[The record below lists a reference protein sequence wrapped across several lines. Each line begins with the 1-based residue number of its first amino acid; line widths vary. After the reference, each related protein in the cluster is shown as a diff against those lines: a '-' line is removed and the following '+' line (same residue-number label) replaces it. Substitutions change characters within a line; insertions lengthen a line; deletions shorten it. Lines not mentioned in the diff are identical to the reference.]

1 MIALPGAWQTVR
13 RWGLTGLA
21 LPHLPLQAGP
31 HCLVLVL
38 VLKDFL
44 GLGWPLALSF
54 GLCDLGPAS
63 FCRPLIH
70 PEEAKA
76 LAEYE

>member
-21 LPHLPLQAGP
+21 LPHLPLQAGS

-54 GLCDLGPAS
+54 GL
-63 FCRPLIH
+63 
-70 PEEAKA
+70 
-76 LAEYE
+76 